1 MTSRLYPSAISS
13 FILIKWAH
21 VQSESMA
28 SITTK
33 SPPTKVIKAEPLSP
47 DHNSLCKAMR
57 VSGEANLDT
66 MQCMSLFN
74 ALFIA
79 HLIILLLYQVF
90 KNTFYQTN
98 FYPIPTFPIKCI
110 LKNPDLYV
118 FDLDPKKKVMVL
130 HPGQLWFSS
139 SNTFVGAGAF
149 KTAYTATLVLSCLKQ
164 PYLHHVNQPLSG
176 LFKCMDTK
184 EESKKI
190 FCEVNVLYW
199 VKALFKLTEDLIAQK
214 IAKACEPPPFAIP
227 SIQFVE
233 AGLAIF
239 YATNPRG
246 AKVTVNNT
254 YLCEEL
260 IPDANM
266 VFTKFIHNGNCV
278 PLVEP
283 GETEYEVAQFLA
295 FTQHI

>member
-1 MTSRLYPSAISS
+1 MAEEDESDNLPGSSSLLCQPNLVGEEEEELDNLPRPYLQLTMTSRLYPSAISS
-13 FILIKWAH
+13 LILIKWAH

-28 SITTK
+28 SITIK

-118 FDLDPKKKVMVL
+118 FDLDTKKKVMVL

-149 KTAYTATLVLSCLKQ
+149 KTAYTATLVLLCPTALGIGSCSSKAIVLK
-164 PYLHHVNQPLSG
+164 
-176 LFKCMDTK
+176 
-184 EESKKI
+184 
-190 FCEVNVLYW
+190 
-199 VKALFKLTEDLIAQK
+199 
-214 IAKACEPPPFAIP
+214 
-227 SIQFVE
+227 
-233 AGLAIF
+233 
-239 YATNPRG
+239 
-246 AKVTVNNT
+246 
-254 YLCEEL
+254 
-260 IPDANM
+260 
-266 VFTKFIHNGNCV
+266 
-278 PLVEP
+278 
-283 GETEYEVAQFLA
+283 
-295 FTQHI
+295 